1 MVPQK
6 SQCREKSP
14 NTESWVPNT
23 RYTAAI
29 IIIMKAKNP
38 AESPFIRELSTISH
52 IIVAEYI
59 AWPQTRKEGK
69 NFKETETA
77 KREKRELK
85 RCMTVPTKGCQFPRL
100 STSPTSQ
107 GWSRT
112 VSSVRNKNEA
122 EPTFGPS
129 P

>member
-14 NTESWVPNT
+14 NTDSWVPNT
-23 RYTAAI
+23 RSMAA

-38 AESPFIRELSTISH
+38 AESPFIRELPTISH

-77 KREKRELK
+77 NEKR
-85 RCMTVPTKGCQFPRL
+85 G
-100 STSPTSQ
+100 
-107 GWSRT
+107 
-112 VSSVRNKNEA
+112 N
-122 EPTFGPS
+122 
-129 P
+129 